1 MANEDL
7 CYLSIVEASALFASG
22 KLSPVELTQALYDR
36 IDATDGAVHSYVR
49 LMRKSA
55 LAEAQASEARAKD
68 GKRFGPL
75 DGIPIAVKDL
85 FDTAGVVT
93 TAGMGIYRERV
104 PTADSTCVRL
114 LRDAGAV
121 ILGKVNT
128 HEMAWGGT
136 TNNVFYGATHNP
148 WDLERVPAGSSGGS
162 GSALAAGQALGA
174 LGTDTAGSIRMPASF
189 CGITGHKPTFG
200 LVGRTGV
207 HPLSPTLDHPGP
219 MTRSALDAALMLDV
233 LASFDENDPGSLR
246 RPDATSYAEGIDAGV
261 RGLRLA
267 IVPSVT
273 EGCGREVYANFE
285 ASLRVLEGLGA
296 TVGEVEPCAGLGDWL
311 GIGIAG
317 IEGAQIA
324 GPLIARNP
332 AGFSD
337 ELKARAETASRLTVA
352 DYYRLLELRK
362 VVERRFEQTLRG
374 EWDAIVMPTTPM
386 VAEPIGDTTPYPDK
400 FRYTSVFDLT
410 HQPAVSVPNG
420 FIDGLPTGLQVA
432 AAQWRDGLALR
443 IAHAYQGAT
452 DWHTQRPSL

>member
-7 CYLSIVEASALFASG
+7 CYLSIAEASALFEAG
-22 KLSPVELTQALYDR
+22 KLSPVELTNALYDR

-68 GKRFGPL
+68 GRRLGPL

-104 PTADSTCVRL
+104 PAADSTCVRL
-114 LRDAGAV
+114 LREAGAV
-121 ILGKVNT
+121 ILGKANT

-136 TNNVFYGATHNP
+136 TNNAFYGATHNP
-148 WDLERVPAGSSGGS
+148 WDLERVPGGSSGGS
-162 GSALAAGQALGA
+162 GSALAAGQCLGA
-174 LGTDTAGSIRMPASF
+174 LGTDTAGSIRIPSAF

-233 LASFDENDPGSLR
+233 LAAYDEDDPGALR
-246 RPDATSYAEGIDAGV
+246 RPGDGSYAHGIDAGV

-267 IVPSVT
+267 VVPSVI
-273 EGCGREVYANFE
+273 EGCCREVYANFE

-296 TVGEVEPCAGLGDWL
+296 TIAEVEPCAGLQDWL
-311 GIGIAG
+311 SIGIAA

-324 GPLIARNP
+324 GPLIERNP
-332 AGFSD
+332 TGFSA
-337 ELKARAETASRLTVA
+337 ELKARAEAAQRFTVA
-352 DYYRLLELRK
+352 DYFRLLEQRRL
-362 VVERRFEQTLRG
+362 VERRFEQALRG
-374 EWDAIVMPTTPM
+374 DWDAIVIPTTPM
-386 VAEPIGDTTPYPDK
+386 VAEQIGDPTPYPDK

-420 FIDGLPTGLQVA
+420 FVDGLPTGLQIA

-443 IAHAYQGAT
+443 IAHAYQQAT
-452 DWHTQRPSL
+452 DWHTKRPRL